1 MKKFRLTLLMVAAIG
16 LFATSCKKDNDDNP
30 TPTPVDKTPSINFKG
45 GAEYTSDD
53 VTVSVGDTLKIGITA
68 SSNTNSKSKLV
79 SVKYEVVANNI
90 TIATGDSTFKA
101 TAYDHDYLFPIHN
114 AGTARVTFTVTDK
127 KGETASKS
135 LEITANPATTVV
147 LSEANPFTWKRE
159 GGNPATGL
167 DPFGL
172 SWTANVRGDVK
183 AKIVK
188 NGATRLVILPAES
201 WTLIKTVKDLKT
213 SITYSPDTEAFH
225 EISVN
230 QSSDYDFVLGVENGE
245 DYHLIHITRAN
256 VQMSIGPSGG
266 GGTTIEIKGDY
277 KSTMVSTGK

>member
-159 GGNPATGL
+159 GGHPATGL
-167 DPFGL
+167 DMFGL
-172 SWTANVRGDVK
+172 SWTENAKTVK

-188 NGATRLVILPAES
+188 KGATRLVILPAES

-213 SITYSPDTEAFH
+213 SITYSPDIEAFH
-225 EISVN
+225 EVSVN
-230 QSSDYDFVLGVENGE
+230 QSSDYDFVLGVENDGE
-245 DYHLIHITRAN
+245 YHILHITRADIQ
-256 VQMSIGPSGG
+256 VSLI
-266 GGTTIEIKGDY
+266 GGTTAEIKGDY
-277 KSTMVSTGK
+277 KSTMVSEEK